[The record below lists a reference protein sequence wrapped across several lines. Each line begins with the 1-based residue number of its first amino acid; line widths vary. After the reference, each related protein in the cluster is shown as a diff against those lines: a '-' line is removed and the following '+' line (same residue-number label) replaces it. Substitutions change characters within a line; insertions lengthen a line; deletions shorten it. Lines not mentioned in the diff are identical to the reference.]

1 VPSPPSHYHCDLFTS
16 ARQAVRAFITRRGQ
30 RAGRESPGPRDAS
43 PPPPSFQI
51 RAESRRPPTSL
62 PAAPVTARY
71 DESCIVPRPRSP
83 SCARPPACLLAGV
96 DPAKRVVL
104 LRSTGLAGS
113 LLILLVVLFP
123 GGRPAAFISSRL
135 APSSEPALCAADPAG
150 FPFFNSRDTRF
161 SNFLSVFVQTRGFL
175 SPLRVFIFGIQDL
188 LHSFSWKPEDNSQKK
203 RFFFCISSPRRF
215 STSGLLLL

>member
-1 VPSPPSHYHCDLFTS
+1 
-16 ARQAVRAFITRRGQ
+16 VRAERAQAQGTPRHLLPLSRSAP
-30 RAGRESPGPRDAS
+30 RAGG
-43 PPPPSFQI
+43 
-51 RAESRRPPTSL
+51 RRPPFPLLQSRRGTTNPALFLAPVRL
-62 PAAPVTARY
+62 PAPAR
-71 DESCIVPRPRSP
+71 
-83 SCARPPACLLAGV
+83 LLASV

-161 SNFLSVFVQTRGFL
+161 SNFLSVFVQTRGFRL
-175 SPLRVFIFGIQDL
+175 SVFL
-188 LHSFSWKPEDNSQKK
+188 FSVYRTCFTASVGNQKIIAK
-203 RFFFCISSPRRF
+203 RNDFFFLHFESASLQYIRASASLDPAID
-215 STSGLLLL
+215 SNLQ

>member
-1 VPSPPSHYHCDLFTS
+1 
-16 ARQAVRAFITRRGQ
+16 VRAERAQAQGTPRHLLPLSRSAP
-30 RAGRESPGPRDAS
+30 RAGG
-43 PPPPSFQI
+43 
-51 RAESRRPPTSL
+51 RRPPFPLLQSRRGTTNPALFLAPVRL
-62 PAAPVTARY
+62 PAPAR
-71 DESCIVPRPRSP
+71 
-83 SCARPPACLLAGV
+83 LLASV

-203 RFFFCISSPRRF
+203 RFFFLHFESASLQYIRASASLDPAID
-215 STSGLLLL
+215 SNLQ